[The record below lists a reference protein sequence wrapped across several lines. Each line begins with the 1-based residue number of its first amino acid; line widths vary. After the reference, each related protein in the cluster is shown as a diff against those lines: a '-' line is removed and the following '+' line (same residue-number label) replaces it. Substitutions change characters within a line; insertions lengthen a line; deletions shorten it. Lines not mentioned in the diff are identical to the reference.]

1 MNAAKKALLRECANA
16 ARKDIDM
23 NAEQQEMFD
32 ADFDAFV
39 EPGDFVYAANEAG
52 KWSHTAAL
60 EQLRKFTAAYVEKY
74 SGGRS
79 SRAAFQIVRDSML
92 ANGDLRPLRQAS
104 VEPEPQE
111 LTVEMYRSMPVRQ
124 IQIKYQSDPVFK
136 AGVESLIARGLI

>member
-1 MNAAKKALLRECANA
+1 MNT
-16 ARKDIDM
+16 
-23 NAEQQEMFD
+23 EQLEQFD

-39 EPGDFVYAANEAG
+39 EPGDFLYAAKNAAG
-52 KWSHTAAL
+52 KWSAAEAL
-60 EQLRKFTAAYVEKY
+60 DQLRKFAALYCDRY

-79 SRAAFQIVRDSML
+79 SRAAFSIIRDSML
-92 ANGDLRPLRQAS
+92 ASGDLRPLRQAS
-104 VEPEPQE
+104 AEPEPQE